1 MLIYQNHTIRTS
13 SQPVC
18 CGARPSR
25 HTATAQLFRRSRP
38 GPAATRSAT
47 GPATV
52 SERRGPDPA
61 VDSRDRSGSLGEQS
75 RNLGEPGMLPLY
87 AARIEDLGSG
97 DFLKIDCAACGH
109 VALLTPEAVL
119 S

>member
-1 MLIYQNHTIRTS
+1 
-13 SQPVC
+13 
-18 CGARPSR
+18 
-25 HTATAQLFRRSRP
+25 
-38 GPAATRSAT
+38 
-47 GPATV
+47 
-52 SERRGPDPA
+52 
-61 VDSRDRSGSLGEQS
+61 
-75 RNLGEPGMLPLY
+75 MLPLY